1 MFFRSI
7 RTKLTA
13 WYSLVVS
20 VTLISFGLTAYYS
33 TSNTLSENLDRSLKN
48 EVKWLNE
55 ILAKKFPRRRPPPV
69 RPPQVLKPGETKPEE
84 EELEPTDEIWNQ
96 IYEHTLLSPK
106 KQFIQITDTRG
117 RKLYKSSSLGN
128 DSLYYAEVPFDHI
141 LLVSTSEFKDVSL
154 RLAVTQNERMKIYV
168 AYPLEDLNEVLD
180 NLFSHFLILAPI
192 AILLSIGLGWFLA
205 NKSLKPVDE
214 MSKTARAITA
224 QNLDQTVPHSGVDDE
239 LGRLAS
245 TFNEMIARLRSSFD
259 QIKQFSIDAS
269 HELRTPLTIMRGEME
284 LVLHSEKSPEEYRRV
299 IASNLEEIIRMSAI
313 VENLLT
319 LSKADLGRLEIQHEV
334 VPLHEIIRDLYEDG
348 EVLAEKKHIK
358 VTLENVDEVNVP
370 GDKVRI
376 RQLLL
381 NLIDNAIKYTPE
393 DGNVSLSLKQLDGMA
408 TVSISDTGIGI
419 PTEEIPKIFDRFY
432 RVDKARSRA
441 MGGSGLGLSIAKW
454 IADAHGGKIEVRSE
468 IHRGSTF
475 VVYLPVNS
483 WVPAG

>member
-55 ILAKKFPRRRPPPV
+55 ILAKKLPKRRTPPPV
-69 RPPQVLKPGETKPEE
+69 VPKDTTLKEMKSEE
-84 EELEPTDEIWNQ
+84 EEIGPTDEAWNQ
-96 IYEHTLLSPK
+96 IYEHTLLNPK

-117 RKLYKSSSLGN
+117 RKLYKSPTLGN
-128 DSLYYAEVPFDHI
+128 DSLFYPEIPFNRI
-141 LLVSTSEFKDVSL
+141 LLVNTSEFRNVSL

-168 AYPLEDLNEVLD
+168 AYPLEELNEVLD

-192 AILLSIGLGWFLA
+192 AVLLSIALGWFLA

-214 MSKTARAITA
+214 MTKTARDITA
-224 QNLDQTVPHSGVDDE
+224 QNLNQTIRHSGVNDE
-239 LGRLAS
+239 LGRLAQ
-245 TFNEMIARLRSSFD
+245 TFNDMIARLRSSFD

-269 HELRTPLTIMRGEME
+269 HELRTPLTIMRGEVE
-284 LVLHSEKSPEEYRRV
+284 LSLHSEKTPEEYRR
-299 IASNLEEIIRMSAI
+299 ILASNLEEVIRMSAI

-319 LSKADLGRLEIQHEV
+319 LSKADLGRVELQREIFLLDEV
-334 VPLHEIIRDLYEDG
+334 LHDLYEDS
-348 EVLAEKKHIK
+348 EVLAEKKHIT
-358 VTLENVDEVNVP
+358 VTLQKADKVSVP

-393 DGNVSLSLKQLDGMA
+393 NGNVSLELGLSNGMA
-408 TVSISDTGIGI
+408 TVSVHDTGIGI
-419 PTEEIPKIFDRFY
+419 PFEEISKIFDRFY

-454 IADAHGGKIEVRSE
+454 IADAHGGKIEVKSE
-468 IHRGSTF
+468 LRHGSTF
-475 VVYLPVNS
+475 TVFLPVQS
-483 WVPAG
+483 PAPTA

>member
-7 RTKLTA
+7 RTRLTG

-33 TSNTLSENLDRSLKN
+33 TSNTLSETLDRSLKN

-55 ILAKKFPRRRPPPV
+55 ILAKKLPKRRTPPV
-69 RPPQVLKPGETKPEE
+69 TVPKDTALKEMKSEE
-84 EELEPTDEIWNQ
+84 EIGPTDEIWNQ
-96 IYEHTLLSPK
+96 IYEHTLLNPK

-117 RKLYKSSSLGN
+117 RKLYKSPSLGN
-128 DSLYYAEVPFDHI
+128 DSLFYPEIPFNYI
-141 LLVSTSEFKDVSL
+141 LLVNTSEFKNVSL

-168 AYPLEDLNEVLD
+168 AYPLEELNEVLD
-180 NLFSHFLILAPI
+180 NLFSSFLVLAPI
-192 AILLSIGLGWFLA
+192 AILLSIALGWFLA

-214 MSKTARAITA
+214 MTRTARHITA
-224 QNLDQTVPHSGVDDE
+224 QNLGQTIPHSGINDE

-245 TFNEMIARLRSSFD
+245 TFNEMIGRLRSSFD

-269 HELRTPLTIMRGEME
+269 HELRTPLTIMRGEVE
-284 LVLHSEKSPEEYRRV
+284 LALHSNKTPDEYRRV
-299 IASNLEEIIRMSAI
+299 LASNLEEIIRMSAI

-319 LSKADLGRLEIQHEV
+319 LSKADLGRVELQDEDVHLRE
-334 VPLHEIIRDLYEDG
+334 LLRDLFEDS

-358 VTLENVDEVNVP
+358 VTLQKAEEVTVK

-393 DGNVSLSLKQLDGMA
+393 NGNVSLELDKVNGMA
-408 TVSISDTGIGI
+408 SVAVRDTGIGI
-419 PTEEIPKIFDRFY
+419 PAEEIPKIFDRFY

-454 IADAHGGKIEVRSE
+454 IAEAHGGKIEVQSQPQK
-468 IHRGSTF
+468 GSTF
-475 VVYLPVNS
+475 TVYLPVDS
-483 WVPAG
+483 

>member
-7 RTKLTA
+7 RTRLTA

-33 TSNTLSENLDRSLKN
+33 TSNTLSETLDRSLKN

-55 ILAKKFPRRRPPPV
+55 ILAKKLPKRRTPPPV
-69 RPPQVLKPGETKPEE
+69 VPKDTTLKEMKSEE
-84 EELEPTDEIWNQ
+84 EEIGPTDEAWNQ
-96 IYEHTLLSPK
+96 IYEHTLLNPK

-117 RKLYKSSSLGN
+117 RKLYKSPTLGN
-128 DSLYYAEVPFDHI
+128 DSLFYPEIPFNRI
-141 LLVSTSEFKDVSL
+141 LLVNTSEFRNVSL

-168 AYPLEDLNEVLD
+168 AYPLEELNEVLD
-180 NLFSHFLILAPI
+180 NLFSSFLFLVPI
-192 AILLSIGLGWFLA
+192 AVMLSIALGWFLA

-214 MSKTARAITA
+214 MTKTARHITA
-224 QNLDQTVPHSGVDDE
+224 QNFDQTIPHSGINDE

-245 TFNEMIARLRSSFD
+245 TFNEMIGRLRSSFN

-269 HELRTPLTIMRGEME
+269 HELRTPLTIMRGEVE
-284 LVLHSEKSPEEYRRV
+284 LALHSSKTPDEYRRV
-299 IASNLEEIIRMSAI
+299 LASNLEEIIRMSAI

-319 LSKADLGRLEIQHEV
+319 LSKADLGRVELQEEDVH
-334 VPLHEIIRDLYEDG
+334 LHELLRDLFEDS
-348 EVLAEKKHIK
+348 EVLAEKKHIT
-358 VTLENVDEVNVP
+358 VTLRRAEEVTVK

-393 DGNVSLSLKQLDGMA
+393 NGDVSLELGKVNGMA
-408 TVSISDTGIGI
+408 TLAVRDSGIGI
-419 PTEEIPKIFDRFY
+419 PAEEIPRIFDRFY

-454 IADAHGGKIEVRSE
+454 IAEAHGGKIEVQSQPQK
-468 IHRGSTF
+468 GSTF
-475 VVYLPVNS
+475 TVYLPVDS
-483 WVPAG
+483 